1 MSVRVISSAQ
11 AEVLAG
17 VKQGVCE
24 YVDVKLGSG
33 DVVITESLQRVSLFH
48 CCAAIGLFMLR
59 EHDRG
64 QPYYSAYGGSGK
76 FPLTVEGVKEML
88 CKAVD
93 DLCEAGY
100 LDVSEGDGQK
110 LTSYICEGI
119 DTAVAKGSRGLTAVE
134 SVFGEDLQGVY
145 TERAVCEYLGVTS
158 GELEEMVKSNR
169 VLRFPLSDFSKHP
182 AWAGVM
188 GYPGFQFEGG
198 SVRED
203 IVKLLGV
210 YGSSDAFSSTRTA
223 FLIGAP
229 DLRYAGMSVA
239 EFIKQ
244 YPEKFDVVYAYCEG
258 DLNHAESWR

>member
-33 DVVITESLQRVSLFH
+33 DVVITESLQRVLLFH
-48 CCAAIGLFMLR
+48 CCAAVGLFMLR

-76 FPLTVEGVKEML
+76 FPLTLEGVKEML

-100 LDVSEGDGQK
+100 LDVAEGDGQK

-119 DTAVAKGSRGLTAVE
+119 NVAVSKGLRGLTAVE
-134 SVFGEDLQGVY
+134 SAFRDLQGVY
-145 TERAVCEYLGVTS
+145 TEGAVCKYLGVTS

>member
-1 MSVRVISSAQ
+1 MSRHVISSVQ

-24 YVDVKLGSG
+24 YVDVKLGSD
-33 DVVITESLQRVSLFH
+33 DVVITESLHRSLLFH
-48 CCAAIGLFMLR
+48 CCAAVGSFMLR
-59 EHDRG
+59 EHDKG
-64 QPYYSAYGGSGK
+64 QPYYSTYAGSGK
-76 FPLTVEGVKEML
+76 FPLTVDGVKAML
-88 CKAVD
+88 CEAID
-93 DLCEAGY
+93 GLCEAGY
-100 LDVSEGDGQK
+100 LDVSEGDGEK

-134 SVFGEDLQGVY
+134 SVFEELQGVY
-145 TERAVCEYLGVTS
+145 TEGAVCKYLGVTS
-158 GELEEMVKSNR
+158 GELEEMVKGNR
-169 VLRFPLSDFSKHP
+169 VLGFPLSDWSKHP

>member
-17 VKQGVCE
+17 VKQVVCD

-33 DVVITESLQRVSLFH
+33 DVVITESLQRVLLFH

-100 LDVSEGDGQK
+100 LDVAEGDGQK
-110 LTSYICEGI
+110 L
-119 DTAVAKGSRGLTAVE
+119 VRGLTLPSPRV
-134 SVFGEDLQGVY
+134 QGVLLPWS
-145 TERAVCEYLGVTS
+145 RCL
-158 GELEEMVKSNR
+158 VKICR
-169 VLRFPLSDFSKHP
+169 VSIRSVLSVSI
-182 AWAGVM
+182 WV
-188 GYPGFQFEGG
+188 
-198 SVRED
+198 
-203 IVKLLGV
+203 
-210 YGSSDAFSSTRTA
+210 
-223 FLIGAP
+223 
-229 DLRYAGMSVA
+229 
-239 EFIKQ
+239 
-244 YPEKFDVVYAYCEG
+244 
-258 DLNHAESWR
+258 

>member
-1 MSVRVISSAQ
+1 MSRHVISSVQ

-24 YVDVKLGSG
+24 YVDVKLGSD
-33 DVVITESLQRVSLFH
+33 DVVITESLHRSLLFH
-48 CCAAIGLFMLR
+48 CCAAVGSFMLR
-59 EHDRG
+59 EHDKG
-64 QPYYSAYGGSGK
+64 QPYYSTYAGSGK
-76 FPLTVEGVKEML
+76 FPLTVDGVKAML
-88 CKAVD
+88 CEAID
-93 DLCEAGY
+93 GLCEAGY
-100 LDVSEGDGQK
+100 LDVSEGDGEK

-134 SVFGEDLQGVY
+134 SMLEDLQGVY

-169 VLRFPLSDFSKHP
+169 VLGFPLSDFSRHP
-182 AWAGVM
+182 SLVGVM

-203 IVKLLGV
+203 IVKLLGL
-210 YGSSDAFSSTRTA
+210 YGSSDAFSPTRTA

-229 DLRYAGMSVA
+229 SLEYAGMSLA

-244 YPEKFDVVYAYCEG
+244 YPEKFDDVYRYCEG

>member
-1 MSVRVISSAQ
+1 MSRHVISSVQ
-11 AEVLAG
+11 AEVLDG

-33 DVVITESLQRVSLFH
+33 DVVITESLRHSLLFQ
-48 CCAAIGLFMLR
+48 CCAAVGLFMLR
-59 EHDRG
+59 EHDKG

-100 LDVSEGDGQK
+100 LDVAEGDGQK
-110 LTSYICEGI
+110 LTSYICEGV
-119 DTAVAKGSRGLTAVE
+119 DVAVSRVSKGLSDVE
-134 SVFGEDLQGVY
+134 LMLEDLQGVY
-145 TERAVCEYLGVTS
+145 TESAVCEYLGVTS
-158 GELEEMVKSNR
+158 GELEDMVKSNR
-169 VLRFPLSDFSKHP
+169 VLGFPLSDLSKHP
-182 AWAGVM
+182 AWVGVM

-198 SVRED
+198 SVRAD

-210 YGSSDAFSSTRTA
+210 YGSSDAFSLTRTA

-229 DLRYAGMSVA
+229 DLRYAGMSIA

-244 YPEKFDVVYAYCEG
+244 YPEKFDVVYADCEG